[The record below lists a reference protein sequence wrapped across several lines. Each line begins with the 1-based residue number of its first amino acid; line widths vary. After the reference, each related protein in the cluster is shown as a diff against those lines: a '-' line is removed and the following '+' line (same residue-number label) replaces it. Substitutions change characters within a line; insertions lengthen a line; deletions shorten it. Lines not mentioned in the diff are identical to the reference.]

1 MGVDLSELVPR
12 KTVELQALPKEG
24 IAIDGNNAL
33 YQFLTVIRQPDGT
46 PLMNTRGQ
54 ITSHLQG
61 LFYRTINFIELG
73 LRPIY
78 VFDGEVLPLKRQE
91 IAKRSERREKAKEEA
106 ERAKELGLYEEAYKK
121 SVQAARLD
129 KQMVEQAKKL
139 LQLMGVPFVDAPFEG
154 EAQAAKIV
162 LDGKAYA
169 CVSQDYDSLL
179 FGAPRLIRNLTISG
193 KRKLPNKNEY
203 IEIKPEIIELNQVLS
218 TLGLERRQLIWLAIL
233 IGTDY
238 NPEGFPNIGPKTALK
253 LIKQYGTLQKVLEVK
268 GLKPDFDLEAVE
280 QEFLNPHVK
289 NDYEIVWGNVQK
301 DAIINYLCEEQ
312 DFSRER
318 VEAALQRLIKARSGG
333 FQQTLEK
340 WFS

>member
-1 MGVDLSELVPR
+1 
-12 KTVELQALPKEG
+12 
-24 IAIDGNNAL
+24 
-33 YQFLTVIRQPDGT
+33 
-46 PLMNTRGQ
+46 
-54 ITSHLQG
+54 
-61 LFYRTINFIELG
+61 
-73 LRPIY
+73 
-78 VFDGEVLPLKRQE
+78 
-91 IAKRSERREKAKEEA
+91 
-106 ERAKELGLYEEAYKK
+106 
-121 SVQAARLD
+121 
-129 KQMVEQAKKL
+129 
-139 LQLMGVPFVDAPFEG
+139 MGVPFVDAPFEG

>member
-129 KQMVEQAKKL
+129 KQMVEQAKKT
-139 LQLMGVPFVDAPFEG
+139 VT
-154 EAQAAKIV
+154 
-162 LDGKAYA
+162 AYGSPI
-169 CVSQDYDSLL
+169 C
-179 FGAPRLIRNLTISG
+179 
-193 KRKLPNKNEY
+193 
-203 IEIKPEIIELNQVLS
+203 
-218 TLGLERRQLIWLAIL
+218 
-233 IGTDY
+233 
-238 NPEGFPNIGPKTALK
+238 
-253 LIKQYGTLQKVLEVK
+253 
-268 GLKPDFDLEAVE
+268 
-280 QEFLNPHVK
+280 
-289 NDYEIVWGNVQK
+289 
-301 DAIINYLCEEQ
+301 
-312 DFSRER
+312 
-318 VEAALQRLIKARSGG
+318 
-333 FQQTLEK
+333 
-340 WFS
+340 

>member
-129 KQMVEQAKKL
+129 KQMVEKAKKL